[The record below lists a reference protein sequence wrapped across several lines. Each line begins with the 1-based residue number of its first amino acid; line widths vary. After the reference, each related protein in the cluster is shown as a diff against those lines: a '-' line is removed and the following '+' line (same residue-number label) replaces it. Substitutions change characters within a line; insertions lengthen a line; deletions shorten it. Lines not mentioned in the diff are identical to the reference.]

1 MNKMITFSLIFLST
15 CSFAESSITQE
26 QKFTEA
32 EGPYCHYS
40 LEANGISYGFS
51 FFDSCGTSDLIKLNE
66 ELYLVDLTN
75 GNINSEAYFIFDI
88 EKKEDP
94 KEIASLNLSYDIYDY
109 GFDIIGRTLLDKD
122 NGKIIKNADNNYA
135 GVLSYIFQ
143 VNNFNMNV
151 PKDRILYWN
160 RNEEENYCS
169 STIVFSA
176 NYGEHRRDVCW
187 NSFSSRYEYVDIIEG
202 RVNLRIKGEFDG
214 KQFKFDNNGEK
225 LTINPYDGKYS
236 TNKTNDEFPD
246 EDYFNIK

>member
-15 CSFAESSITQE
+15 YSFAESSITQE

-32 EGPYCHYS
+32 EGPFCQYS
-40 LEANGISYGFS
+40 LKANGTSYDFS

-75 GNINSEAYFIFDI
+75 GNINSEAYFIFDT
-88 EKKEDP
+88 EKKEVP
-94 KEIASLNLSYDIYDY
+94 KEIGSLNLSYDIYDY
-109 GFDIIGRTLLDKD
+109 GFDIIDHTLLDRD
-122 NGKIIKNADNNYA
+122 NSKIIKNANNNYT

-143 VNNFNMNV
+143 RDNFNMDI

-160 RNEEENYCS
+160 RNGEENYCS

-176 NYGEHRRDVCW
+176 NYDEHRRDVCW
-187 NSFSSRYEYVDIIEG
+187 NSFSSRYEYVEIIEG
-202 RVNLRIKGEFDG
+202 RVSLRIKGEFDG
-214 KQFKFDNNGEK
+214 RQFKFDNNGEE
-225 LTINPYDGKYS
+225 LTINPYNGKYS
-236 TNKTNDEFPD
+236 TNKTNEKFPD

>member
-32 EGPYCHYS
+32 EGPYCQYS